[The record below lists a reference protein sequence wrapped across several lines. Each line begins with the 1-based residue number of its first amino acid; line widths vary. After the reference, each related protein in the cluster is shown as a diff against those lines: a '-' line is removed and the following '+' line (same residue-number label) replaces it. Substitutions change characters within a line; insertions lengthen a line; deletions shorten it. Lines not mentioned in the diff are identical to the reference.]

1 MRSRSN
7 YLLKTISQENAENQ
21 CKANADSVT
30 DCSPMLVKR
39 DDLSYTHKEQYY
51 NTWQHQRSLGMPV
64 LHGVEPHAGQRN
76 SVDLHSL
83 EGLDQEDGTVDDLVS
98 PEGPSPPILSHYH
111 TLPRSAIGPIFTTF
125 KPGKC
130 PLDGDCSPTSPR
142 PADCV
147 IRTCDEG
154 PYYFKLDHVNSNKD
168 DVDGHKPD
176 LVPGCLEC
184 QAQERTLNH
193 RPVV

>member
-1 MRSRSN
+1 M
-7 YLLKTISQENAENQ
+7 LKTISQENAENQ

-39 DDLSYTHKEQYY
+39 DDLTYTPKEQYY
-51 NTWQHQRSLGMPV
+51 TSWQHQRSLGLPV
-64 LHGVEPHAGQRN
+64 MHGVDAHSGGVGGQRN

-83 EGLDQEDGTVDDLVS
+83 EGVDQDDSTVDDLVS
-98 PEGPSPPILSHYH
+98 PEGPSPPVLSHYH

-130 PLDGDCSPTSPR
+130 PLDGDCSPTLHRSS
-142 PADCV
+142 DCV

-154 PYYFKLDHVNSNKD
+154 PYYFKLDQVNSVNKD
-168 DVDGHKPD
+168 DDGHKPD

-184 QAQERTLNH
+184 QAQERTQNH
-193 RPVV
+193 HSVV